1 MRYEEENTGLFS
13 VMRRIRYFYTGC
25 HLLSHFAL
33 LPSGFVCV
41 LFLKEQCS
49 FSIFESVLYFALFE
63 AALFIFYSIAANIL
77 CLYFTPLFLL
87 C

>member
-63 AALFIFYSIAANIL
+63 AALFIFYFIAANIL
-77 CLYFTPLFLL
+77 FVS
-87 C
+87 